1 MIQYIS
7 WKQEKETGNIT
18 REYLSMSDAVIPNIL
33 FKSFM
38 SHSGF
43 GGGGGNA
50 GGGGGQGGSCWGGGG
65 GGPPWWPG
73 IGPCMWGGGGASSS

>member
-1 MIQYIS
+1 
-7 WKQEKETGNIT
+7 
-18 REYLSMSDAVIPNIL
+18 MSDAVIPNIL

-43 GGGGGNA
+43 GGGGGKA

-65 GGPPWWPG
+65 GGPW
-73 IGPCMWGGGGASSS
+73 